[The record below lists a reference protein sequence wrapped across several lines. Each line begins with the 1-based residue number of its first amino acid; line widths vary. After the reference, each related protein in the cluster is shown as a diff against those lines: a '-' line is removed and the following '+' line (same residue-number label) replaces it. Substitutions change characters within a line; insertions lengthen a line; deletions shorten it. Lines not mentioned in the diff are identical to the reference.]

1 MRNLSILTTALV
13 AAVLSFAS
21 CNKQEAGA
29 SSFSLPTDGETLMF
43 TAGQTRTLTYSGEN
57 IEACTAKPP
66 KGWIGKVDGNV
77 IRLTAPEISVSDYE
91 SGGQVAVYARGTDKT
106 EYVVYFPVQS
116 EGKLDKTNW
125 SIRYKSSEEPADYSS
140 QKFIRE
146 DDPSSSMT
154 GWAKDL
160 IDGSYSSIWV
170 YDYPDDQVPFY
181 FVIDLGEPKSICSFD
196 IWAQRGTKN
205 LSDATNTTF
214 VRQCGE
220 ATFEFASTCSGNG
233 MADKGGTGTADW
245 SHKISLYSD
254 TLKKQMH
261 NVVHLS
267 EPVRTRYIRFTYLKG
282 YSDADVSSPTYT
294 GGALAELDIYGF

>member
-1 MRNLSILTTALV
+1 MRKLSILTTALV

-125 SIRYKSSEEPADYSS
+125 SIRYNSSEEPADYSS
-140 QKFIRE
+140 QNFIRE

-154 GWAKDL
+154 GWAKDML
-160 IDGSYSSIWV
+160 
-170 YDYPDDQVPFY
+170 
-181 FVIDLGEPKSICSFD
+181 
-196 IWAQRGTKN
+196 
-205 LSDATNTTF
+205 
-214 VRQCGE
+214 
-220 ATFEFASTCSGNG
+220 
-233 MADKGGTGTADW
+233 DKKENW
-245 SHKISLYSD
+245 
-254 TLKKQMH
+254 
-261 NVVHLS
+261 
-267 EPVRTRYIRFTYLKG
+267 TRYAFLFVLVTLA
-282 YSDADVSSPTYT
+282 S
-294 GGALAELDIYGF
+294 GAQPAELERILTTSIPAPHFKDINRRQPVI